1 MPRWIGGKENSL
13 GSTAEFMRNLVGAGT
28 NPLEGVAF
36 GMPLLECFAEAGA
49 LLTMATTHHS
59 ELKTLKYREFQV
71 VFVGRSNAINI
82 AERLG
87 LPNVVVGNAR
97 ELQGTASAEINE
109 KVRQRRASPV
119 LVSKADDSPLQPKM
133 APFSSKSTPKE
144 SDAALVSESNV
155 KNQEFGD
162 MVHVSK
168 FNKKEAGLK
177 VDPSKEEILVQLGNM
192 KLKLT
197 L

>member
-49 LLTMATTHHS
+49 LLTMATTHH
-59 ELKTLKYREFQV
+59 R
-71 VFVGRSNAINI
+71 RSNAINI

-109 KVRQRRASPV
+109 
-119 LVSKADDSPLQPKM
+119 
-133 APFSSKSTPKE
+133 
-144 SDAALVSESNV
+144 
-155 KNQEFGD
+155 
-162 MVHVSK
+162 
-168 FNKKEAGLK
+168 
-177 VDPSKEEILVQLGNM
+177 
-192 KLKLT
+192 
-197 L
+197 